1 MPFPTSSVLVSTL
14 PSHRSLEASLPH
26 PGAGRALAALAAA
39 AVLALG
45 VAAAPGARAGE
56 PTTRE
61 VAVISVSPSAQDNA
75 EILHDVKLAIQ
86 SHPRYRIKD
95 LHAVL
100 NAGGEVQDQN
110 NVKTAEAFVK
120 AGRAAAKAGDYE
132 DAAEQFES
140 AAQLME
146 QSYALLPDARAYQG
160 VLLQLGAARLASGD
174 KAGAEAAF
182 KRAAILRADLSRTDV
197 GQTAAQAYEDAK
209 ASVAKLGLGAA
220 SITTA
225 PTAAE
230 VYVDG
235 RYKGISPA
243 TVAGL
248 RAGPHMV
255 AVFKDGFAR
264 QSVQIEVG
272 GDEMADET
280 IELKPARRKLL
291 FDQLKGQL
299 QGELDKLEGTPPRG
313 GEGVRQITALLF
325 SEMAVIVR
333 LSGTAKAKKV
343 ELFAF
348 DTGSQILLHKVSG
361 TVDWS
366 YRNKAAIRKLVS
378 QLADFD
384 YAVALGGD
392 SDAGVGAGGGGVTSK
407 WWFWT
412 LIGVGVAGV
421 ATGVVLAVLPGEQP
435 PPFPKDGSGAVVI
448 SF

>member
-1 MPFPTSSVLVSTL
+1 V
-14 PSHRSLEASLPH
+14 
-26 PGAGRALAALAAA
+26 
-39 AVLALG
+39 
-45 VAAAPGARAGE
+45 ARAE
-56 PTTRE
+56 ESNTRE

-75 EILHDVKLAIQ
+75 EILHDVRLAIQ
-86 SHPRYRIKD
+86 AHANYRLKD

-146 QSYALLPDARAYQG
+146 QSYALLPNARSFQDL
-160 VLLQLGAARLASGD
+160 LLQLGAARLASGD
-174 KAGAEAAF
+174 KSGAEAAF

-209 ASVAKLGLGAA
+209 ASVAELGLGAA
-220 SITTA
+220 TITTV
-225 PTAAE
+225 PPAAE

-255 AVFKDGFAR
+255 AVFKTGFAR
-264 QSVQIEVG
+264 QSAQIQVSS
-272 GDEMADET
+272 DEMTDET
-280 IELKPARRKLL
+280 IELKAARRKLL

-299 QGELDKLEGTPPRG
+299 TAELDKLQGTPPRG
-313 GEGVRQITALLF
+313 GDGVRQIAALLF
-325 SEMAVIVR
+325 SETAVIVR
-333 LSGTAKAKKV
+333 LSGAPEAKKV

-378 QLADFD
+378 KLLSFD

-392 SDAGVGAGGGGVTSK
+392 REGTAGAGGGGITSK

-412 LIGVGVAGV
+412 LVGVGVAGV
-421 ATGVVLAVLPGEQP
+421 TAGVVLAALPGEEP